1 MAWQL
6 RRRFR
11 DDRADSVAPWLYGI
25 ATNLIRRHHR
35 RERTAWRA
43 YAKHGVDPFGIDE
56 QPRLDEVAVARALGR
71 IPKADRDALL
81 LMVWA
86 DLTYDDIATALDIPV
101 GTVRSRIHRARA
113 RLRVELEN
121 LR

>member
-1 MAWQL
+1 
-6 RRRFR
+6 
-11 DDRADSVAPWLYGI
+11 
-25 ATNLIRRHHR
+25 
-35 RERTAWRA
+35 
-43 YAKHGVDPFGIDE
+43 
-56 QPRLDEVAVARALGR
+56 
-71 IPKADRDALL
+71 
-81 LMVWA
+81 MVWA